1 MVAFVVTFGFSY
13 ALYLVLTAGSGTAP
27 WFWSSQE
34 LLLGA
39 IVAVVVGLAARTFF
53 SSSRPRAGLDP
64 RRWVRAIAYVCG
76 PFFLE
81 LARANLDVAYRI
93 ITGRIRP
100 GIVRVPSGMSTDLG
114 VLFLANSITLTPG
127 TLTVGID
134 EDTHDLFIHMIYVP
148 PGLEDREAI
157 DAREIFAMFDCPRWI
172 RRITE

>member
-1 MVAFVVTFGFSY
+1 MLSFLATFGFSY
-13 ALYLVLTAGSGTAP
+13 AIYLVLTAGSGTAP

-34 LLLGA
+34 LILGA
-39 IVAVVVGLAARTFF
+39 IVAAIVGLAARSFF
-53 SSSRPRAGLDP
+53 SSSRHRAALTP
-64 RRWVRAIAYVCG
+64 RRWGQAIAYVCG

-93 ITGRIRP
+93 LTGRIRP
-100 GIVRVPSGMSTDLG
+100 GIVRVKSGMATDLG

-134 EDTHDLFIHMIYVP
+134 EDTNDLYVHMINVP
-148 PGLEDREAI
+148 PGLEDREFIEAH
-157 DAREIFAMFDCPRWI
+157 EVFAMFDCPRWI